1 MLCLLNS
8 VFTLWTAMPGVAPA
22 GPGVALSIYL
32 HGVCLP
38 GQGQQD
44 LWGGALST
52 VIMQRAEVRTSKD
65 QDSPKGVQVP
75 IIIQTS
81 LTTLVLQIFGV
92 FLCKGERCP
101 LSGWTDQRK
110 AGSLATV
117 DLMYYLSKRP
127 SMRVQVP
134 VPPQPGGISL
144 DPAARDLCIL
154 RATL

>member
-1 MLCLLNS
+1 
-8 VFTLWTAMPGVAPA
+8 MPGITPA
-22 GPGVALSIYL
+22 GPGVALSICL

-44 LWGGALST
+44 LWGSALST
-52 VIMQRAEVRTSKD
+52 VIMQRAEMRTSKD

-81 LTTLVLQIFGV
+81 LATPLLQIFVV

-101 LSGWTDQRK
+101 LSGRTDQRK
-110 AGSLATV
+110 TGALATV
-117 DLMYYLSKRP
+117 DLGMHYLSRRS

-134 VPPQPGGISL
+134 MPPQLGSISL
-144 DPAARDLCIL
+144 DPSSRDLCIL
-154 RATL
+154 RAAL